1 MDIEV
6 SHVLSTTLDLI
17 HPPSTLLG
25 INMFSLTSWQKFLE
39 FFGSFWVKSE
49 SQKALHQKPPIVFT
63 FLVDWNWMHNSKKH
77 KCKLEMDKHCSEHV
91 SKGTTFT
98 LKVDSLQFSGL
109 CCYFHSF
116 TKAWRVAPAIS
127 FHQPQQIT
135 WGIFA
140 SSFFPLTNDDH
151 Y

>member
-25 INMFSLTSWQKFLE
+25 INMFSLTGWQRFLE

-63 FLVDWNWMHNSKKH
+63 FLVDMELDAQFKK
-77 KCKLEMDKHCSEHV
+77 
-91 SKGTTFT
+91 
-98 LKVDSLQFSGL
+98 
-109 CCYFHSF
+109 
-116 TKAWRVAPAIS
+116 A
-127 FHQPQQIT
+127 
-135 WGIFA
+135 
-140 SSFFPLTNDDH
+140 
-151 Y
+151 